1 MSAPTPASALDRLA
15 RLDLAFL
22 NWRDPWH
29 PDAGGAE
36 AYAHEIAR
44 RFSAAGAHV
53 TFVSSRYPG
62 APAREYRDGM
72 RIVRGGGTFGVY
84 AAAGAHL
91 LRNRHAYDAVIDFQN
106 GIPFFSPLFTPR
118 WTADLC
124 VIHHVH
130 QRQFDVR
137 FRWPLN
143 SVGRLLEKQVS
154 RLVYR
159 GRPVVVVSPST
170 REGARRELG
179 FGNPLHIV
187 PNGRPTDLPRMPA
200 GTRSTTPALTVVS
213 RLVPQKRVDLL
224 VRAMPA
230 LLRRIPALRL
240 DICGDGPEL
249 PALRALVHS
258 LGVASAV
265 SFHGHVS
272 NARKEELFHRAW
284 LTVVPSVAEGWG
296 LTVIEANAVGTPA
309 LAFDVPGLRDA
320 IQPGVNGR
328 LLDPSA
334 DLADGIADA
343 LADLADPAARERTA
357 ARCRAWAAAFS
368 WDASAE
374 RLAQVL
380 LEELHRIHRHR
391 RSRRGANDLAVVT
404 RFTARDAAATERA
417 VREALRRTDAW
428 HREGDAFQVLLHG
441 CDEVQALNALAR
453 LGVDDATVSL
463 AGARDVLVGG
473 SSRRLGAPD
482 PVPGTASPAGEP
494 ERGPRS
500 VRSADAPSP
509 AAAPESHPAHPAA
522 AESHPAPA
530 SPAAPEPRPAPASP
544 AASKPRPAPAP
555 LSRPAPAREVR
566 P

>member
-1 MSAPTPASALDRLA
+1 MTAPSPTPAAALDRLD

-44 RFSAAGAHV
+44 RFSAVGAHV

-62 APAREYRDGM
+62 SRAREHRDGM

-84 AAAGAHL
+84 AAAAAHL

-106 GIPFFSPLFTPR
+106 GIPFFSPLLTPH

-124 VIHHVH
+124 VIHHIH
-130 QRQFDVR
+130 QQQFDVR

-143 SVGRLLEKQVS
+143 ALGRLLEKQVS
-154 RLVYR
+154 RRVYR
-159 GRPVVVVSPST
+159 GRPLVVVSPST

-187 PNGRPTDLPRMPA
+187 PNGRPVDLPDPPG
-200 GTRSTTPALTVVS
+200 GTRSATPALTVVS

-224 VRAMPA
+224 VQAMPA
-230 LLRRIPALRL
+230 LLRRTPALHL
-240 DICGDGPEL
+240 DICGDGPER
-249 PALRALVHS
+249 PALRTLAQT
-258 LGVASAV
+258 LGVTSAV
-265 SFHGHVS
+265 TFHGHVS
-272 NARKEELFHRAW
+272 DARREELFHHAW

-309 LAFDVPGLRDA
+309 LAYDVPGLRDA
-320 IQPGVNGR
+320 VQPGVNGR
-328 LLDPSA
+328 LLDPAA
-334 DLADGIADA
+334 DLGEGVAAA
-343 LADLADPAARERTA
+343 LEELADPAARERTA

-380 LEELHRIHRHR
+380 LEEMHRVRRHR

-404 RFTARDAAATERA
+404 RFTTGDTAATERA
-417 VREALRRTDAW
+417 VREALRRTDVW
-428 HREGDAFQVLLHG
+428 RRDDDTFQVLLHG
-441 CDEVQALNALAR
+441 CDEVQALGALAR
-453 LGVDDATVSL
+453 LGIDDATVTL
-463 AGARDVLVGG
+463 AGVRDVLVGG
-473 SSRRLGAPD
+473 PSRRLGTP
-482 PVPGTASPAGEP
+482 PPSPGTAEAPSGPGEGTTPPVRTPGTGAGRPTPAP
-494 ERGPRS
+494 PARPLRGPLP
-500 VRSADAPSP
+500 RSA
-509 AAAPESHPAHPAA
+509 
-522 AESHPAPA
+522 
-530 SPAAPEPRPAPASP
+530 PRTGAGP
-544 AASKPRPAPAP
+544 
-555 LSRPAPAREVR
+555 
-566 P
+566 